1 MAQNQSNLFLIE
13 IRGRLGMSRAPSVQY
28 VPENVV
34 KDKVSLVLV
43 QLEGHEPLP
52 VVEESELVLV
62 WMEDSSPCLGTASAR
77 EILEWTETEE
87 AISQGSV
94 SWKRTESYLNSS
106 LYRMVLVP
114 VSAAN
119 VLQTVIVSI
128 DVEVDAIV
136 LNGVNFF
143 PTETVLLLWTFLKV
157 ETD

>member
-1 MAQNQSNLFLIE
+1 
-13 IRGRLGMSRAPSVQY
+13 MSRAPSVQY

-77 EILEWTETEE
+77 EILEWT
-87 AISQGSV
+87 
-94 SWKRTESYLNSS
+94 
-106 LYRMVLVP
+106 

-136 LNGVNFF
+136 L
-143 PTETVLLLWTFLKV
+143 EDWK
-157 ETD
+157 

>member
-1 MAQNQSNLFLIE
+1 MGQNQSNLFLIE
-13 IRGRLGMSRAPSVQY
+13 IGGGLRMSRAPSVQY

-34 KDKVSLVLV
+34 KDEVSLVLV

-52 VVEESELVLV
+52 VVEEPELVLV
-62 WMEDSSPCLGTASAR
+62 WMEDSSPCLGTASAC
-77 EILEWTETEE
+77 EILEWTKKEE

-94 SWKRTESYLNSS
+94 GWKRTESYLNSS

>member
-1 MAQNQSNLFLIE
+1 
-13 IRGRLGMSRAPSVQY
+13 MSRAPSVQY

-34 KDKVSLVLV
+34 KDEVSLVLV

-52 VVEESELVLV
+52 VVEEPELVLV

-77 EILEWTETEE
+77 EILEWAETEE

-94 SWKRTESYLNSS
+94 GWKRTESYLNSS

-119 VLQTVIVSI
+119 VLQAVIVSI

-136 LNGVNFF
+136 LNGVDF
-143 PTETVLLLWTFLKV
+143 PPIETVLLLWTLLKV